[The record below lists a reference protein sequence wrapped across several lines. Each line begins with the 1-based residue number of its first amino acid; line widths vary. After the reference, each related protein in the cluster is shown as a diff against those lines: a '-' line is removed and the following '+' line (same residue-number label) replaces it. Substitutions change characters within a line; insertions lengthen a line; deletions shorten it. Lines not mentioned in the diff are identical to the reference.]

1 MLTRVVRVNLLPL
14 SQCKQNN
21 SEGSGS
27 RRRAE
32 WDTGGEKCDNIVLR
46 GDERELVSVLDK
58 ISLAARAGLRSAVA
72 PAQRFERGGCE
83 LFASPC

>member
-1 MLTRVVRVNLLPL
+1 MHTRVVRVNLLPL

-32 WDTGGEKCDNIVLR
+32 WDTGGEKCDNIVLW
-46 GDERELVSVLDK
+46 GGGKKRELVSVLDK
-58 ISLAARAGLRSAVA
+58 ISLAARADPRSAVA
-72 PAQRFERGGCE
+72 PGA
-83 LFASPC
+83 AV